1 VKLWLR
7 MIWAF
12 TGWRFKSKL
21 TYAEV
26 GKRNFRVWPTDLDAF
41 MHMNNG
47 VYLSI
52 MDLGRFD
59 HLLRT
64 GHWPQFKKRRW
75 YPVVVAVSI
84 TYRKSLELWK
94 TFTVESKLIG
104 WDDQAV
110 FVEQRFTRNGEVY
123 TKAIVKLRWLKNPR
137 GIVTPQEVIDAGGGW
152 PGKVPVL
159 PDWVVQW
166 NADSALPKGKE
177 PAPSTWD

>member
-1 VKLWLR
+1 
-7 MIWAF
+7 
-12 TGWRFKSKL
+12 
-21 TYAEV
+21 
-26 GKRNFRVWPTDLDAF
+26 
-41 MHMNNG
+41 
-47 VYLSI
+47 
-52 MDLGRFD
+52 
-59 HLLRT
+59 
-64 GHWPQFKKRRW
+64 
-75 YPVVVAVSI
+75 VSI

-159 PDWVVQW
+159 PAWVVKW

-177 PAPSTWD
+177 PAPSHWD

>member
-1 VKLWLR
+1 MKLWLR

-12 TGWRFKSKL
+12 GGWRLKPKL
-21 TYAEV
+21 SIVEV
-26 GKRNFRVWPTDLDAF
+26 GRRNFRVWPTDLDAF

-64 GHWPQFKKRRW
+64 GRWSLYKKLRW

-94 TFTVESKLIG
+94 TFTVESSILG
-104 WDDQAV
+104 WDDQAF
-110 FVEQRFTRNGEVY
+110 FVEQRFVRNGEIY
-123 TKAIVKLRWLKNPR
+123 TKAIVKMRWLKNPR
-137 GIVTPQEVIDAGGGW
+137 GILTPQEVIDAAGGW
-152 PGKVPVL
+152 PGKVPTI
-159 PDWVVQW
+159 PAWVVRW
-166 NADSALPKGKE
+166 NSDAALPKGKE
-177 PAPSTWD
+177 SAPSTWN